1 MTPKVLSDL
10 GGRSGFYANRSFN
23 CPLSPSKALR
33 EFFMFKRFI
42 KPPAVLVSLLLV
54 ASIAPATAATTA
66 TKYPLTIS
74 SGGYST
80 VITKK
85 PARII
90 SLSPSATESLFEI
103 GAGKQVLAVD
113 SLSNYPKS
121 APITDLSAFEPN
133 VEAIAA
139 LKPDLVVL
147 SVDAMKSMTVKEALE
162 KLKIPVLM
170 EKAPENLAQV
180 YKGIEVLGSATDNS
194 ASAKKVTFK
203 MASLIK
209 SIINLAKTNGK
220 VTVFHELDNT
230 LYSVT
235 SDTFIGKVYKDF
247 GLINIADKAAGAD
260 SYGYPQ
266 LTAEYLVKA
275 DPMVIFL
282 ADAEYGESAATVRAR
297 AGWSGITAVAKKNVF
312 ALPNDIPSR
321 WGPRLVD
328 FYKYVAASLNRV
340 KK

>member
-1 MTPKVLSDL
+1 
-10 GGRSGFYANRSFN
+10 
-23 CPLSPSKALR
+23 
-33 EFFMFKRFI
+33 MFKRFTRPI
-42 KPPAVLVSLLLV
+42 ALMVATLLL
-54 ASIAPATAATTA
+54 APLSPVNAAGTA
-66 TKYPLTIS
+66 TKYPFVIS
-74 SGGYST
+74 SGGYT
-80 VITKK
+80 TTIAKK
-85 PARII
+85 PTRII

-113 SLSNYPKS
+113 SLSNFPKS
-121 APITDLSAFEPN
+121 APITELSAFEPN

-147 SVDAMKSMTVKEALE
+147 SVDAMKSMVVKEALE

-170 EKAPENLAQV
+170 EKAPENLAQA
-180 YKGIEVLGSATDNS
+180 YKGIEVLGAVTDHTS
-194 ASAKKVTFK
+194 EAKKVTFK
-203 MASLIK
+203 MAALIK
-209 SIINLAKTNGK
+209 SILNRSKKNVKITF
-220 VTVFHELDNT
+220 FHELDNT

-266 LTAEYLVKA
+266 LSAEYVLKT
-275 DPMVIFL
+275 DPDIIFL
-282 ADAEYGESAATVRAR
+282 ADAEYGESPATVRAR
-297 AGWSGITAVAKKNVF
+297 AGWSGITAVTKKNVF

-328 FYKYVAASLNRV
+328 FYRTVAASLSKV

>member
-1 MTPKVLSDL
+1 
-10 GGRSGFYANRSFN
+10 
-23 CPLSPSKALR
+23 
-33 EFFMFKRFI
+33 MFKRFI
-42 KPPAVLVSLLLV
+42 RPTALLV
-54 ASIAPATAATTA
+54 AALLLASLSAVNAARTA
-66 TKYPLTIS
+66 TKYPLVIS

-80 VITKK
+80 TIIKK
-85 PARII
+85 PTRII

-113 SLSNYPKS
+113 SLSNFPKS
-121 APITDLSAFEPN
+121 APITQLSAFEPN

-147 SVDAMKSMTVKEALE
+147 SVDAMKSMVVKEALE
-162 KLKIPVLM
+162 KLKISVLM
-170 EKAPENLAQV
+170 QKAPENLTQA
-180 YKGIEVLGSATDNS
+180 YKEIEVLGEATDRKLE
-194 ASAKKVTFK
+194 AKRVTFK
-203 MASLIK
+203 MASFIK
-209 SIINLAKTNGK
+209 SILKRAKVSGK
-220 VTVFHELDNT
+220 VTFFHELDNT

-247 GLINIADKAAGAD
+247 GLINIADQAAGAD

-266 LTAEYLVKA
+266 LSAEYLLKA
-275 DPMVIFL
+275 DPDIIFL
-282 ADAEYGESAATVRAR
+282 ADAEYGESAATVKAR
-297 AGWSGITAVAKKNVF
+297 AGWSGITAVTKKNVF

-328 FYKYVAASLNRV
+328 FYRYVAACLTKV

>member
-1 MTPKVLSDL
+1 
-10 GGRSGFYANRSFN
+10 
-23 CPLSPSKALR
+23 
-33 EFFMFKRFI
+33 MFKRLFRPI
-42 KPPAVLVSLLLV
+42 TIALVVVL
-54 ASIAPATAATTA
+54 IAPATQASAATTA

-80 VITKK
+80 IVAKK
-85 PARII
+85 PVRII

-113 SLSNYPKS
+113 SYSNFPKS

-147 SVDAMKSMTVKEALE
+147 SVDAVKSMVVKEALE
-162 KLKIPVLM
+162 KLKISVLM
-170 EKAPENLAQV
+170 EQAPENLSQA
-180 YKGIEVLGSATDNS
+180 YKEIEVLGAVTDHTS
-194 ASAKKVTFK
+194 EAKKLTFK
-203 MASLIK
+203 MAALIK
-209 SIINLAKTNGK
+209 SIINRTKR
-220 VTVFHELDNT
+220 TVKITFFHELDNT

-266 LTAEYLVKA
+266 LSAEYLLKT
-275 DPMVIFL
+275 DPDIIFL
-282 ADAEYGESAATVRAR
+282 ADAEYGESASTVKAR
-297 AGWSGITAVAKKNVF
+297 AGYSSITAVVKKNVF
-312 ALPNDIPSR
+312 ALPNDFPSR

-328 FYKYVAASLNRV
+328 FYRYVAASLTKV

>member
-1 MTPKVLSDL
+1 
-10 GGRSGFYANRSFN
+10 
-23 CPLSPSKALR
+23 
-33 EFFMFKRFI
+33 MFKRLFR
-42 KPPAVLVSLLLV
+42 PTALLV
-54 ASIAPATAATTA
+54 AALLLAPLAPVNAASTD

-80 VITKK
+80 IIAKK
-85 PARII
+85 PVRII

-113 SLSNYPKS
+113 SYSNYPKS
-121 APITDLSAFEPN
+121 APISELSAFEPN
-133 VEAIAA
+133 VEAIVA

-147 SVDAMKSMTVKEALE
+147 SVDAMKSLVVKEALE

-170 EKAPENLAQV
+170 EKAPETLAQA
-180 YKGIEVLGSATDNS
+180 YKEIEVLGAVTDHTS
-194 ASAKKVTFK
+194 EAKKLTFK
-203 MASLIK
+203 MAALIK
-209 SIINLAKTNGK
+209 SIINRTKKTVK
-220 VTVFHELDNT
+220 ITFFHELDNT

-266 LTAEYLVKA
+266 LSAEYLLKT
-275 DPMVIFL
+275 DPDVIFL
-282 ADAEYGESAATVRAR
+282 ADAEYGESAATVKAR
-297 AGWSGITAVAKKNVF
+297 AGWSGITAVTKKNVF

-328 FYKYVAASLNRV
+328 FYRYVAASLSKV

>member
-1 MTPKVLSDL
+1 
-10 GGRSGFYANRSFN
+10 
-23 CPLSPSKALR
+23 
-33 EFFMFKRFI
+33 MFKRFTR
-42 KPPAVLVSLLLV
+42 PTALLV
-54 ASIAPATAATTA
+54 AALLLAPLSPASAAPTA
-66 TKYPLTIS
+66 TKYPLIIS

-80 VITKK
+80 TIAKK
-85 PARII
+85 PTRII

-113 SLSNYPKS
+113 SYSNYPKS

-147 SVDAMKSMTVKEALE
+147 SVDAMKSLVVKEALE

-170 EKAPENLAQV
+170 EKAPENLAQA
-180 YKGIEVLGSATDNS
+180 YKEIEVLGAVTDHTS
-194 ASAKKVTFK
+194 EAKKVTFK
-203 MASLIK
+203 MSALIK
-209 SIINLAKTNGK
+209 SILNRAKVSGK
-220 VTVFHELDNT
+220 VTFFHELDNT

-266 LTAEYLVKA
+266 LSAEYLVKS
-275 DPMVIFL
+275 DPTIIFL
-282 ADAEYGESAATVRAR
+282 ADAEYGESAATVKAR

-328 FYKYVAASLNRV
+328 FYRYVAACLSKV

>member
-1 MTPKVLSDL
+1 MFRRFTRPIALMVTTLL
-10 GGRSGFYANRSFN
+10 LA
-23 CPLSPSKALR
+23 PLSP
-33 EFFMFKRFI
+33 
-42 KPPAVLVSLLLV
+42 VN
-54 ASIAPATAATTA
+54 AAGTA
-66 TKYPLTIS
+66 TKYPLVIS
-74 SGGYST
+74 SGGYT
-80 VITKK
+80 TTIAKK
-85 PARII
+85 PTRII

-113 SLSNYPKS
+113 SLSNFPKS
-121 APITDLSAFEPN
+121 APITELSAFEPN

-147 SVDAMKSMTVKEALE
+147 SVDAMKSLVVKEALE

-170 EKAPENLAQV
+170 EKAPENLAQA
-180 YKGIEVLGSATDNS
+180 YKGIEVLGAATDRTS
-194 ASAKKVTFK
+194 EAKKVTFK
-203 MASLIK
+203 MAALIK
-209 SIINLAKTNGK
+209 SILNRAKR
-220 VTVFHELDNT
+220 TVKITFFHELDNT

-266 LTAEYLVKA
+266 LSAEYVLKT
-275 DPMVIFL
+275 DPDIIFL
-282 ADAEYGESAATVRAR
+282 ADAEYGESPATVRAR
-297 AGWSGITAVAKKNVF
+297 AGWSGITAVTKKNVF

-328 FYKYVAASLNRV
+328 FYRTVAASLSKV

>member
-1 MTPKVLSDL
+1 
-10 GGRSGFYANRSFN
+10 
-23 CPLSPSKALR
+23 
-33 EFFMFKRFI
+33 MFKRFTR
-42 KPPAVLVSLLLV
+42 PTALLVTVLLLAPLSP
-54 ASIAPATAATTA
+54 ASAATTA

-80 VITKK
+80 TIAKK
-85 PARII
+85 PTRII

-113 SLSNYPKS
+113 SYSNYPKS

-133 VEAIAA
+133 VEALVAF
-139 LKPDLVVL
+139 KPDLVIL
-147 SVDAMKSMTVKEALE
+147 SVDAVKSLVVKEALE
-162 KLKIPVLM
+162 KLKISVLM

-180 YKGIEVLGSATDNS
+180 YKEIEILGAVTDHTS
-194 ASAKKVTFK
+194 EAKRTTFK
-203 MASLIK
+203 MAALIK
-209 SIINLAKTNGK
+209 SILNRAKVAGK
-220 VTVFHELDNT
+220 VTFFHELDNT
-230 LYSVT
+230 LYSAT
-235 SDTFIGKVYKDF
+235 SETFIGKVYNDF

-266 LTAEYLVKA
+266 LSAEYLVKS
-275 DPMVIFL
+275 DPTIIFL
-282 ADAEYGESAATVRAR
+282 ADAEYGESAATVKAR
-297 AGWSGITAVAKKNVF
+297 AGWSGITAVAKKNIF

-328 FYKYVAASLNRV
+328 FYRFVAAAIGKV

>member
-1 MTPKVLSDL
+1 
-10 GGRSGFYANRSFN
+10 
-23 CPLSPSKALR
+23 
-33 EFFMFKRFI
+33 MFKRFI
-42 KPPAVLVSLLLV
+42 RPTAILVAALLLAPLSPINA
-54 ASIAPATAATTA
+54 ASTA
-66 TKYPLTIS
+66 TKYPLVIS

-80 VITKK
+80 TITKK
-85 PARII
+85 PTRII

-113 SLSNYPKS
+113 SLSNFPKS
-121 APITDLSAFEPN
+121 APITQLSAFEPN

-147 SVDAMKSMTVKEALE
+147 SVDAMKSMVVKEALE

-170 EKAPENLAQV
+170 EKAPETLAQA
-180 YKGIEVLGSATDNS
+180 YKEIEVLGAVTDRT
-194 ASAKKVTFK
+194 AEAKKVTFK

-209 SIINLAKTNGK
+209 SIINRTKKSVKITF
-220 VTVFHELDNT
+220 FHELDNT

-266 LTAEYLVKA
+266 LSAEYLLKA
-275 DPMVIFL
+275 DPDVIFL
-282 ADAEYGESAATVRAR
+282 ADAEYGESAATVKAR
-297 AGWSGITAVAKKNVF
+297 AGWSGITAVTKKNVF

-328 FYKYVAASLNRV
+328 FYRYVAACLTKV

>member
-1 MTPKVLSDL
+1 
-10 GGRSGFYANRSFN
+10 
-23 CPLSPSKALR
+23 
-33 EFFMFKRFI
+33 MFKRFTRPI
-42 KPPAVLVSLLLV
+42 ALMVATLLL
-54 ASIAPATAATTA
+54 APLSPVNAAGTA
-66 TKYPLTIS
+66 TKYPLVIT
-74 SGGYST
+74 SGGYT
-80 VITKK
+80 TTIAKK
-85 PARII
+85 PTRII

-113 SLSNYPKS
+113 SLSNFPKS
-121 APITDLSAFEPN
+121 APITELSAFEPN

-147 SVDAMKSMTVKEALE
+147 SVDAMKSMVVKEALE

-170 EKAPENLAQV
+170 EKAPENLAQA
-180 YKGIEVLGSATDNS
+180 YKGIEVLGAVTDHTS
-194 ASAKKVTFK
+194 EAKKVTFK
-203 MASLIK
+203 MAALIK
-209 SIINLAKTNGK
+209 SILNRSKKNVKITF
-220 VTVFHELDNT
+220 FHELDNT

-266 LTAEYLVKA
+266 LSAEYVLKT
-275 DPMVIFL
+275 DPDIIFL
-282 ADAEYGESAATVRAR
+282 ADAEYGESPATVRAR
-297 AGWSGITAVAKKNVF
+297 AGWSGITAVTKKNVF

-328 FYKYVAASLNRV
+328 FYRTVAAALTKV

>member
-1 MTPKVLSDL
+1 MITALL
-10 GGRSGFYANRSFN
+10 LA
-23 CPLSPSKALR
+23 PLSP
-33 EFFMFKRFI
+33 
-42 KPPAVLVSLLLV
+42 VN
-54 ASIAPATAATTA
+54 AAGTA
-66 TKYPLTIS
+66 TKYPLVIS
-74 SGGYST
+74 SGGYT
-80 VITKK
+80 TTIAKK
-85 PARII
+85 PTRII

-113 SLSNYPKS
+113 SLSNFPKS
-121 APITDLSAFEPN
+121 APITELSAFEPN

-147 SVDAMKSMTVKEALE
+147 SVDAMKSMVVKEALE

-170 EKAPENLAQV
+170 EKAPENLAQA
-180 YKGIEVLGSATDNS
+180 YKGIEVLGAVTDHTS
-194 ASAKKVTFK
+194 EAKKLTFK
-203 MASLIK
+203 MAALIK
-209 SIINLAKTNGK
+209 SILNRSKKNVKITF
-220 VTVFHELDNT
+220 FHELDNT

-266 LTAEYLVKA
+266 LSAEYVLKT
-275 DPMVIFL
+275 DPDIIFL
-282 ADAEYGESAATVRAR
+282 ADAEYGESPATVRAR
-297 AGWSGITAVAKKNVF
+297 AGWSGITAVTKKNVF

-328 FYKYVAASLNRV
+328 FYRTVAASLTKV

>member
-1 MTPKVLSDL
+1 
-10 GGRSGFYANRSFN
+10 
-23 CPLSPSKALR
+23 
-33 EFFMFKRFI
+33 MFKRFTR
-42 KPPAVLVSLLLV
+42 PTALLVTALLL
-54 ASIAPATAATTA
+54 APLAPVNAVSTA
-66 TKYPLTIS
+66 TKYPLIIS

-80 VITKK
+80 TITKK
-85 PARII
+85 PTRII

-113 SLSNYPKS
+113 SYSNFPKS

-147 SVDAMKSMTVKEALE
+147 SVDAMKSLVVKEALE
-162 KLKIPVLM
+162 KLKISVLM
-170 EKAPENLAQV
+170 EQAPENLAQA
-180 YKGIEVLGSATDNS
+180 YKEIEVLGAVTDHTS
-194 ASAKKVTFK
+194 EAKKVTFK

-209 SIINLAKTNGK
+209 SILNRAKVSGK
-220 VTVFHELDNT
+220 VTFFHELDNT

-266 LTAEYLVKA
+266 LSAEYLVKS
-275 DPMVIFL
+275 DPAIIFL
-282 ADAEYGESAATVRAR
+282 ADAEYGESAATVKAR

-328 FYKYVAASLNRV
+328 FYRFVAACLTKV

>member
-1 MTPKVLSDL
+1 M
-10 GGRSGFYANRSFN
+10 
-23 CPLSPSKALR
+23 
-33 EFFMFKRFI
+33 
-42 KPPAVLVSLLLV
+42 
-54 ASIAPATAATTA
+54 
-66 TKYPLTIS
+66 
-74 SGGYST
+74 
-80 VITKK
+80 
-85 PARII
+85 RII

-113 SLSNYPKS
+113 SYSNFPKS

-133 VEAIAA
+133 VEAVVA

-147 SVDAMKSMTVKEALE
+147 SVDAMKSLVVKEALE

-170 EKAPENLAQV
+170 EKAPENLAQA
-180 YKGIEVLGSATDNS
+180 YKEIEILGAVTDHT
-194 ASAKKVTFK
+194 AEAKKLTFR

-209 SIINLAKTNGK
+209 STLKRAKVKT
-220 VTVFHELDNT
+220 TITFFHELDNT

-235 SDTFIGKVYKDF
+235 SDTFIGKVYQDF
-247 GLINIADKAAGAD
+247 GLVNIADKAAGAD

-266 LTAEYLVKA
+266 LSAEYLVKA
-275 DPMVIFL
+275 DPDIIFL
-282 ADAEYGESAATVRAR
+282 ADAEYGESAATVKAR

-312 ALPNDIPSR
+312 ALPNDFPSR

-328 FYKYVAASLNRV
+328 FYRYVATSLMKM

>member
-1 MTPKVLSDL
+1 
-10 GGRSGFYANRSFN
+10 
-23 CPLSPSKALR
+23 
-33 EFFMFKRFI
+33 MFKRFTR
-42 KPPAVLVSLLLV
+42 PTALLVTALLLAPLSPV
-54 ASIAPATAATTA
+54 SAASTA
-66 TKYPLTIS
+66 TKYPLIIS

-80 VITKK
+80 TIAKK
-85 PARII
+85 PTRII

-113 SLSNYPKS
+113 SYSNFPKS

-147 SVDAMKSMTVKEALE
+147 SVDAMKSMVVKEALE

-170 EKAPENLAQV
+170 EKAPETLAQA
-180 YKGIEVLGSATDNS
+180 YKEIEVLGAVTDRTS
-194 ASAKKVTFK
+194 EAKRVTFK
-203 MASLIK
+203 MAALIK
-209 SIINLAKTNGK
+209 SIINRTKKTVK
-220 VTVFHELDNT
+220 ITFFHELDNT

-247 GLINIADKAAGAD
+247 GLVNIADKAAGAD

-266 LTAEYLVKA
+266 LSAEYLLKA
-275 DPMVIFL
+275 DPDVIFL
-282 ADAEYGESAATVRAR
+282 ADAEYGESAATVKAR
-297 AGWSGITAVAKKNVF
+297 AGWSGITAVSKKNVF

-328 FYKYVAASLNRV
+328 FYRYVAACLTKV

>member
-1 MTPKVLSDL
+1 
-10 GGRSGFYANRSFN
+10 
-23 CPLSPSKALR
+23 
-33 EFFMFKRFI
+33 MFKRLTRPTAI
-42 KPPAVLVSLLLV
+42 LVTALLLAPLAPSNA
-54 ASIAPATAATTA
+54 ASTA

-80 VITKK
+80 IITKK
-85 PARII
+85 PVRII

-113 SLSNYPKS
+113 SLSNFPKS
-121 APITDLSAFEPN
+121 APITELSAFEPN

-147 SVDAMKSMTVKEALE
+147 SVDAMKSLVVKEALE
-162 KLKIPVLM
+162 KLKISVLM
-170 EKAPENLAQV
+170 EQAPENLSQA
-180 YKGIEVLGSATDNS
+180 YKEIEVLGAVTDRTS
-194 ASAKKVTFK
+194 EAKKLTFK
-203 MASLIK
+203 MAALIK
-209 SIINLAKTNGK
+209 SIINRTKKTVK
-220 VTVFHELDNT
+220 ITFFHELDNT

-266 LTAEYLVKA
+266 LSAEYLLKA
-275 DPMVIFL
+275 NPDIIFL
-282 ADAEYGESAATVRAR
+282 ADAEYGESAATVKAR
-297 AGWSGITAVAKKNVF
+297 AGWSGITAVTKKNVF
-312 ALPNDIPSR
+312 ALPNDFPSR

-328 FYKYVAASLNRV
+328 FYRYVAASLSKV

>member
-1 MTPKVLSDL
+1 
-10 GGRSGFYANRSFN
+10 
-23 CPLSPSKALR
+23 
-33 EFFMFKRFI
+33 MFKRFTR
-42 KPPAVLVSLLLV
+42 PTALLV
-54 ASIAPATAATTA
+54 TALILAPLSPASAASTA
-66 TKYPLTIS
+66 TKYPLIIS

-80 VITKK
+80 TIAKK
-85 PARII
+85 PTRII

-113 SLSNYPKS
+113 SYSNFPKS

-133 VEAIAA
+133 VEAIIA

-147 SVDAMKSMTVKEALE
+147 SVDAMKSMVVKEALE

-170 EKAPENLAQV
+170 EKAPETLAQA
-180 YKGIEVLGSATDNS
+180 YKEIEVLGEVTDHTS
-194 ASAKKVTFK
+194 EAKKVTFK
-203 MASLIK
+203 MAALIK
-209 SIINLAKTNGK
+209 SIINRTKKTVK
-220 VTVFHELDNT
+220 ITFFHELDNT

-266 LTAEYLVKA
+266 LSAEYLLKA
-275 DPMVIFL
+275 DPDVIFL
-282 ADAEYGESAATVRAR
+282 ADAEYGESAATVKAR
-297 AGWSGITAVAKKNVF
+297 AGWSGITAVTKKNVF

-328 FYKYVAASLNRV
+328 FYRYVAACLTKV

>member
-1 MTPKVLSDL
+1 
-10 GGRSGFYANRSFN
+10 
-23 CPLSPSKALR
+23 
-33 EFFMFKRFI
+33 MFKRFNVPI
-42 KPPAVLVSLLLV
+42 ALLV
-54 ASIAPATAATTA
+54 TALFLVPHAPISAATTA
-66 TKYPLTIS
+66 TKFPLIIS

-80 VITKK
+80 TIAKK
-85 PARII
+85 PMRII

-121 APITDLSAFEPN
+121 APITALSAFEPN

-147 SVDAMKSMTVKEALE
+147 SVDAMKSIVVKEALE
-162 KLKIPVLM
+162 KLNIAVLM
-170 EKAPENLAQV
+170 EKAPENLAQA
-180 YKGIEVLGSATDNS
+180 YRGIEVLGAVTDHTS
-194 ASAKKVTFK
+194 EAKKLTFK
-203 MASLIK
+203 MAALIK
-209 SIINLAKTNGK
+209 SIINRTKKTVK
-220 VTVFHELDNT
+220 ITFFHELDNT

-247 GLINIADKAAGAD
+247 GLVNIADKAAGAD

-266 LTAEYLVKA
+266 LSAEYLLKT
-275 DPMVIFL
+275 DPDIIFL
-282 ADAEYGESAATVRAR
+282 ADAEYGESASTVKAR
-297 AGWSGITAVAKKNVF
+297 PGWSGITAVSKRNVF

-328 FYKYVAASLNRV
+328 FYRYVAASLAKV

>member
-1 MTPKVLSDL
+1 
-10 GGRSGFYANRSFN
+10 
-23 CPLSPSKALR
+23 
-33 EFFMFKRFI
+33 MFKRFTRPI
-42 KPPAVLVSLLLV
+42 ALMVATLLL
-54 ASIAPATAATTA
+54 APLSPVNAAGTA
-66 TKYPLTIS
+66 TKYPLVIS
-74 SGGYST
+74 SGGYT
-80 VITKK
+80 TTIAKK
-85 PARII
+85 PTRII

-113 SLSNYPKS
+113 SLSNFPKS
-121 APITDLSAFEPN
+121 APITELSAFEPN

-147 SVDAMKSMTVKEALE
+147 SVDAMKSMVVKEALE

-170 EKAPENLAQV
+170 EKAPENLAQA
-180 YKGIEVLGSATDNS
+180 YKGIEVLGAVTDHTS
-194 ASAKKVTFK
+194 EAKKVTFK
-203 MASLIK
+203 MAALIK
-209 SIINLAKTNGK
+209 SILNRAKKSVKITF
-220 VTVFHELDNT
+220 FHELDNT

-266 LTAEYLVKA
+266 LSAEYVLKT
-275 DPMVIFL
+275 DPDVIFL
-282 ADAEYGESAATVRAR
+282 ADAEYGESPATVRAR
-297 AGWSGITAVAKKNVF
+297 AGWSGITAVTKKNVF

-328 FYKYVAASLNRV
+328 FYRTVAASLSKV

>member
-1 MTPKVLSDL
+1 MVATLL
-10 GGRSGFYANRSFN
+10 LA
-23 CPLSPSKALR
+23 PLSP
-33 EFFMFKRFI
+33 
-42 KPPAVLVSLLLV
+42 VN
-54 ASIAPATAATTA
+54 AAGTA
-66 TKYPLTIS
+66 TKYPLVIS
-74 SGGYST
+74 SGGYT
-80 VITKK
+80 TTIAKK
-85 PARII
+85 PTRII

-113 SLSNYPKS
+113 SLSNFPKS
-121 APITDLSAFEPN
+121 APITELSAFEPN

-147 SVDAMKSMTVKEALE
+147 SVDAMKSMVVKEALE

-170 EKAPENLAQV
+170 EKAPENLAQA
-180 YKGIEVLGSATDNS
+180 YKGIEVLGAVTDHTS
-194 ASAKKVTFK
+194 EAKKVTFK
-203 MASLIK
+203 MAALIK
-209 SIINLAKTNGK
+209 SILNRAKR
-220 VTVFHELDNT
+220 TVKITFFHELDNT

-266 LTAEYLVKA
+266 LSAEYVVKT
-275 DPMVIFL
+275 DPDIIFL
-282 ADAEYGESAATVRAR
+282 ADAEYGESPAPVRAR
-297 AGWSGITAVAKKNVF
+297 AGWSGITAVTKKNVF

-328 FYKYVAASLNRV
+328 FYRTVAASLSKV

>member
-1 MTPKVLSDL
+1 
-10 GGRSGFYANRSFN
+10 
-23 CPLSPSKALR
+23 
-33 EFFMFKRFI
+33 MFKRFTRPI
-42 KPPAVLVSLLLV
+42 ALMVATLLL
-54 ASIAPATAATTA
+54 APLSPVNAAGTA
-66 TKYPLTIS
+66 TKYPLVIS
-74 SGGYST
+74 SGGYT
-80 VITKK
+80 TTIAKK
-85 PARII
+85 PTRII

-113 SLSNYPKS
+113 SLSNFPKS
-121 APITDLSAFEPN
+121 APITELSAFEPN

-147 SVDAMKSMTVKEALE
+147 SVDAMKSMVVKEALE

-170 EKAPENLAQV
+170 EKAPENLAQA
-180 YKGIEVLGSATDNS
+180 YKEIEILGAVTDRTS
-194 ASAKKVTFK
+194 EAKRVTFK
-203 MASLIK
+203 MAALIK
-209 SIINLAKTNGK
+209 SILNRAKVSGK
-220 VTVFHELDNT
+220 VTFFHELDNT

-266 LTAEYLVKA
+266 LSAEYVLKT
-275 DPMVIFL
+275 DPDIIFL
-282 ADAEYGESAATVRAR
+282 ADAEYGESPATVRAR
-297 AGWSGITAVAKKNVF
+297 AGWSGITAVTKKNVF

-328 FYKYVAASLNRV
+328 FYRTVAASLAKV

>member
-1 MTPKVLSDL
+1 MVATLL
-10 GGRSGFYANRSFN
+10 LA
-23 CPLSPSKALR
+23 PLSS
-33 EFFMFKRFI
+33 
-42 KPPAVLVSLLLV
+42 VN
-54 ASIAPATAATTA
+54 AAGTA
-66 TKYPLTIS
+66 TKYPLVIS
-74 SGGYST
+74 SGGYT
-80 VITKK
+80 TTIAKEPT
-85 PARII
+85 RII

-113 SLSNYPKS
+113 SLSNFPKS
-121 APITDLSAFEPN
+121 APITELSAFEPN

-147 SVDAMKSMTVKEALE
+147 SVDAMKSMVVKEALE

-170 EKAPENLAQV
+170 EKAPENLAQA
-180 YKGIEVLGSATDNS
+180 YKGIEVLGAVTDHTS
-194 ASAKKVTFK
+194 EAKKVTFK
-203 MASLIK
+203 MAALIK
-209 SIINLAKTNGK
+209 SILNRAKR
-220 VTVFHELDNT
+220 TVKITFFHELDNT

-266 LTAEYLVKA
+266 LSAEYVLKT
-275 DPMVIFL
+275 DPDIIFL
-282 ADAEYGESAATVRAR
+282 ADAEYGESPATVRAR
-297 AGWSGITAVAKKNVF
+297 AGWSGITAVTKKNVF

-328 FYKYVAASLNRV
+328 FYRTVAAALTKV

>member
-1 MTPKVLSDL
+1 
-10 GGRSGFYANRSFN
+10 
-23 CPLSPSKALR
+23 
-33 EFFMFKRFI
+33 MFKSVTR
-42 KPPAVLVSLLLV
+42 PTAVVISVLLISAL
-54 ASIAPATAATTA
+54 APANASATA
-66 TKYPLTIS
+66 TKYPLTIV

-80 VITKK
+80 TIAKK
-85 PARII
+85 PTRII

-113 SLSNYPKS
+113 SLSNFPKS
-121 APITDLSAFEPN
+121 APISDLSAFEPN
-133 VEAIAA
+133 VEALAA

-147 SVDAMKSMTVKEALE
+147 SVDAMKSLIVKEALE
-162 KLKIPVLM
+162 KLKITVLM
-170 EKAPENLAQV
+170 EQAPDNLTQA
-180 YKGIEVLGSATDNS
+180 YKEIEVLGAVTDNS
-194 ASAKKVTFK
+194 AEAKKVTFK

-209 SIINLAKTNGK
+209 SILNRAKVSGK
-220 VTVFHELDNT
+220 VTFFHELDST

-266 LTAEYLVKA
+266 LSAEYLVKA
-275 DPMVIFL
+275 DPDVIFL
-282 ADAEYGESAATVRAR
+282 ADAEYGESAATVKSR
-297 AGWSGITAVAKKNVF
+297 AGWAGVTAVTKKNIF
-312 ALPNDIPSR
+312 ALPNDFPSR

-328 FYKYVAASLNRV
+328 FYRYVAASLGKL

>member
-1 MTPKVLSDL
+1 
-10 GGRSGFYANRSFN
+10 
-23 CPLSPSKALR
+23 
-33 EFFMFKRFI
+33 MFKRFTRPI
-42 KPPAVLVSLLLV
+42 ALLVTALLLAPLSP
-54 ASIAPATAATTA
+54 ASAATTA

-80 VITKK
+80 TIAKK
-85 PARII
+85 PTRII

-113 SLSNYPKS
+113 SYSNFPKS

-133 VEAIAA
+133 VEAIIA

-147 SVDAMKSMTVKEALE
+147 SVDAMKSMVVKEALE

-170 EKAPENLAQV
+170 EKAPETLAQA
-180 YKGIEVLGSATDNS
+180 YKEIEVLGEVTDHTS
-194 ASAKKVTFK
+194 EAKKVTFK
-203 MASLIK
+203 MAALIK
-209 SIINLAKTNGK
+209 SIINRTKKTVK
-220 VTVFHELDNT
+220 ITFFHELDNT

-247 GLINIADKAAGAD
+247 GLVNIADKAAGAD

-266 LTAEYLVKA
+266 LSAEYLLKA
-275 DPMVIFL
+275 DPDVIFL
-282 ADAEYGESAATVRAR
+282 ADAEYGESAATVKAR
-297 AGWSGITAVAKKNVF
+297 AGWSGITAVSKKNVF

-328 FYKYVAASLNRV
+328 FYRYVAACLTKV

>member
-1 MTPKVLSDL
+1 
-10 GGRSGFYANRSFN
+10 
-23 CPLSPSKALR
+23 
-33 EFFMFKRFI
+33 MFKRFI
-42 KPPAVLVSLLLV
+42 RPTALLV
-54 ASIAPATAATTA
+54 AALLLAPLSSVNAASTA
-66 TKYPLTIS
+66 TKYPLIIS

-80 VITKK
+80 TITKK
-85 PARII
+85 PTRII

-113 SLSNYPKS
+113 SLSNFPKS
-121 APITDLSAFEPN
+121 APITQLSAFEPN

-147 SVDAMKSMTVKEALE
+147 SVDAMKSLVVKEALE

-170 EKAPENLAQV
+170 EKAPETLAQA
-180 YKGIEVLGSATDNS
+180 YKEIEVLGAVTDRT
-194 ASAKKVTFK
+194 AEAKKVTFK

-209 SIINLAKTNGK
+209 SIINRTKKSVKITF
-220 VTVFHELDNT
+220 FHELDNT

-235 SDTFIGKVYKDF
+235 SDTFIGKVYQDF

-266 LTAEYLVKA
+266 LSAEYLLKA
-275 DPMVIFL
+275 DPDVIFL
-282 ADAEYGESAATVRAR
+282 ADAEYGESAATVKAR
-297 AGWSGITAVAKKNVF
+297 AGWSGITAVTKKNVF

-328 FYKYVAASLNRV
+328 FYRYVAACLAKV

>member
-1 MTPKVLSDL
+1 
-10 GGRSGFYANRSFN
+10 
-23 CPLSPSKALR
+23 
-33 EFFMFKRFI
+33 MFKRFTRPI
-42 KPPAVLVSLLLV
+42 ALLV
-54 ASIAPATAATTA
+54 ATLLLAPLSPVNAAGTA
-66 TKYPLTIS
+66 TKYPLVIS
-74 SGGYST
+74 SGGYT
-80 VITKK
+80 TTIAKK
-85 PARII
+85 PTRII

-113 SLSNYPKS
+113 SLSNFPKS
-121 APITDLSAFEPN
+121 APITELSAFEPN

-147 SVDAMKSMTVKEALE
+147 SVDAMKSMVVKEALE

-170 EKAPENLAQV
+170 EKAPENLAQA
-180 YKGIEVLGSATDNS
+180 YKGIEVLGAVTDHTS
-194 ASAKKVTFK
+194 EAKKVTFK
-203 MASLIK
+203 MAALIK
-209 SIINLAKTNGK
+209 SILNRAKR
-220 VTVFHELDNT
+220 TVKITFFHELDNT

-266 LTAEYLVKA
+266 LSAEYVLKT
-275 DPMVIFL
+275 DPDIIFL
-282 ADAEYGESAATVRAR
+282 ADAEYGESPATVRAR
-297 AGWSGITAVAKKNVF
+297 AGWSGITAVTKKNVF

-328 FYKYVAASLNRV
+328 FYRTVAASLSKV

>member
-1 MTPKVLSDL
+1 
-10 GGRSGFYANRSFN
+10 
-23 CPLSPSKALR
+23 
-33 EFFMFKRFI
+33 MFKRFTRPI
-42 KPPAVLVSLLLV
+42 ALMVATLLL
-54 ASIAPATAATTA
+54 APLSPVNAAGTA
-66 TKYPLTIS
+66 TKYPLVIS
-74 SGGYST
+74 SGGYT
-80 VITKK
+80 TTIAKK
-85 PARII
+85 PTRII

-113 SLSNYPKS
+113 SLSNFPKS
-121 APITDLSAFEPN
+121 APITELSAFEPN

-147 SVDAMKSMTVKEALE
+147 SVDAMKSMVVKEALE

-170 EKAPENLAQV
+170 EKAPENLAQA
-180 YKGIEVLGSATDNS
+180 YKGIEVLGAATDRTS
-194 ASAKKVTFK
+194 EAKKVTFK
-203 MASLIK
+203 MAALIK
-209 SIINLAKTNGK
+209 SILNRAKKSVKITF
-220 VTVFHELDNT
+220 FHELDNT

-266 LTAEYLVKA
+266 LSAEYVLKT
-275 DPMVIFL
+275 DPDIIFL
-282 ADAEYGESAATVRAR
+282 ADAEYGESPATVRAR
-297 AGWSGITAVAKKNVF
+297 AGWSGITAVTKKNVF

-328 FYKYVAASLNRV
+328 FYRTVAASLSKV

>member
-1 MTPKVLSDL
+1 MVATFLL
-10 GGRSGFYANRSFN
+10 A
-23 CPLSPSKALR
+23 PLSP
-33 EFFMFKRFI
+33 
-42 KPPAVLVSLLLV
+42 VN
-54 ASIAPATAATTA
+54 AAGTA
-66 TKYPLTIS
+66 TKYPLVIS
-74 SGGYST
+74 SGGYT
-80 VITKK
+80 TTIAKK
-85 PARII
+85 PTRII

-113 SLSNYPKS
+113 SLSNFPKS
-121 APITDLSAFEPN
+121 APITELSAFEPN

-147 SVDAMKSMTVKEALE
+147 SVDAMKSMVVKEALE

-170 EKAPENLAQV
+170 EKAPENLAQA
-180 YKGIEVLGSATDNS
+180 YKGIEVLGAATDRTS
-194 ASAKKVTFK
+194 EAKKVTFK
-203 MASLIK
+203 MAALIK
-209 SIINLAKTNGK
+209 SILNRAKKSVKITF
-220 VTVFHELDNT
+220 FHELDNT

-266 LTAEYLVKA
+266 LSAEYVLKT
-275 DPMVIFL
+275 DPDVIFL
-282 ADAEYGESAATVRAR
+282 ADAEYGESPATVRAR
-297 AGWSGITAVAKKNVF
+297 AGWSGIAAVTKKNVF

-328 FYKYVAASLNRV
+328 FYRTVAASLSKV

>member
-1 MTPKVLSDL
+1 
-10 GGRSGFYANRSFN
+10 
-23 CPLSPSKALR
+23 
-33 EFFMFKRFI
+33 MFKRLT
-42 KPPAVLVSLLLV
+42 KPIALLGSLLLV
-54 ASIAPATAATTA
+54 GGISPASAATAA

-80 VITKK
+80 TIVKK
-85 PARII
+85 PTRII
-90 SLSPSATESLFEI
+90 SLSPSATESLFAI

-113 SLSNYPKS
+113 SLSNYPKT

-133 VEAIAA
+133 VEALAA
-139 LKPDLVVL
+139 LKPDLIVL
-147 SVDAMKSMTVKEALE
+147 SIDAMKSLVVKEALE
-162 KLKIPVLM
+162 KLKITVLM
-170 EKAPENLAQV
+170 EQAPENLTQA
-180 YKGIEVLGSATDNS
+180 YKEIEVLGAVTDHY
-194 ASAKKVTFK
+194 AEAKSVTFK

-209 SIINLAKTNGK
+209 SILNRAKVTGK
-220 VTVFHELDNT
+220 VTFFHELDST

-266 LTAEYLVKA
+266 LSAEYLVKS
-275 DPMVIFL
+275 DPDIIFL
-282 ADAEYGESAATVRAR
+282 ADAEYGESAVTVKAR
-297 AGWSGITAVAKKNVF
+297 TGWSGLSAVTKKNIF
-312 ALPNDIPSR
+312 ALPNDYPSR

-328 FYKYVAASLNRV
+328 FYKYVAASLGKV

>member
-1 MTPKVLSDL
+1 
-10 GGRSGFYANRSFN
+10 
-23 CPLSPSKALR
+23 
-33 EFFMFKRFI
+33 MFKRFTR
-42 KPPAVLVSLLLV
+42 P
-54 ASIAPATAATTA
+54 IALMVTALMLAPLSPVNAAGTA
-66 TKYPLTIS
+66 TKYPLVIS

-80 VITKK
+80 TIAKK
-85 PARII
+85 PTRII

-113 SLSNYPKS
+113 SLSNFPKS
-121 APITDLSAFEPN
+121 APITELSAFEPN

-147 SVDAMKSMTVKEALE
+147 SVDAMKSMVVKEALE

-170 EKAPENLAQV
+170 EKAPENLAQA
-180 YKGIEVLGSATDNS
+180 YKGIEVLGAVTDHTS
-194 ASAKKVTFK
+194 EAKKVTFK
-203 MASLIK
+203 MAALIK
-209 SIINLAKTNGK
+209 SILNRAKR
-220 VTVFHELDNT
+220 TVKITFFHELDNT

-266 LTAEYLVKA
+266 LSAEYVLKT
-275 DPMVIFL
+275 DPDIIFL
-282 ADAEYGESAATVRAR
+282 ADAEYGESPATVRAR
-297 AGWSGITAVAKKNVF
+297 AGWSGITAVTKKNVF

-328 FYKYVAASLNRV
+328 FYRTVAASLSKV

>member
-1 MTPKVLSDL
+1 
-10 GGRSGFYANRSFN
+10 
-23 CPLSPSKALR
+23 
-33 EFFMFKRFI
+33 MFKRFTRPI
-42 KPPAVLVSLLLV
+42 ALLVTALLLAPLSP
-54 ASIAPATAATTA
+54 ASAATTA

-80 VITKK
+80 TIAKK
-85 PARII
+85 PTRII

-113 SLSNYPKS
+113 SLSNFPKS
-121 APITDLSAFEPN
+121 APITQLSAFEPN

-147 SVDAMKSMTVKEALE
+147 SVDAMKSMVVKEALE

-170 EKAPENLAQV
+170 EKAPETLAQA
-180 YKGIEVLGSATDNS
+180 YKEIEVLGAVTDHTS
-194 ASAKKVTFK
+194 EAKKVTFK
-203 MASLIK
+203 MAALIK
-209 SIINLAKTNGK
+209 SIINRTKKTVK
-220 VTVFHELDNT
+220 ITFFHELDNT

-247 GLINIADKAAGAD
+247 GLVNIADKAAGAD

-266 LTAEYLVKA
+266 LSAEYLLKA
-275 DPMVIFL
+275 DPDVIFL
-282 ADAEYGESAATVRAR
+282 ADAEYGESAATVKAR
-297 AGWSGITAVAKKNVF
+297 AGWSGITAVTKKNVF

-328 FYKYVAASLNRV
+328 FYRYVAACLTKV

>member
-1 MTPKVLSDL
+1 
-10 GGRSGFYANRSFN
+10 
-23 CPLSPSKALR
+23 
-33 EFFMFKRFI
+33 MFKRFTR
-42 KPPAVLVSLLLV
+42 PTALLVTALLLAPLAPV
-54 ASIAPATAATTA
+54 NAASTV
-66 TKYPLTIS
+66 TKYPLIIS

-80 VITKK
+80 TIAKK
-85 PARII
+85 PTRII

-113 SLSNYPKS
+113 SLSNFPKS
-121 APITDLSAFEPN
+121 APITQLSAFEPN

-147 SVDAMKSMTVKEALE
+147 SVDAMKSMVVKEALE

-170 EKAPENLAQV
+170 EKAPETLAQA
-180 YKGIEVLGSATDNS
+180 YKEIEVLGEVTDHTS
-194 ASAKKVTFK
+194 EAKRVTFK
-203 MASLIK
+203 MAALIK
-209 SIINLAKTNGK
+209 SIINRTKKTVK
-220 VTVFHELDNT
+220 ITFFHELDNT

-247 GLINIADKAAGAD
+247 GLVNIADKAAGAD

-266 LTAEYLVKA
+266 LSAEYLLKA
-275 DPMVIFL
+275 DPDVIFL
-282 ADAEYGESAATVRAR
+282 ADAEYGESAATVKAR
-297 AGWSGITAVAKKNVF
+297 AGWSGITAVTKKNVS

-328 FYKYVAASLNRV
+328 FYRYVAACLTKV